1 MHLRILLPTLLP
13 ALALTMGVAAPSLAS
28 AECSDSSG
36 LCVDSGEA
44 EWEADGTVSD
54 KQKRKERKLRNKE
67 SVSLSVSIDGDGR
80 GTVFLDGR
88 YAGVAPLNSFSLP
101 PGSHEI
107 QVRDG
112 SRVLAEGSLKFPAGE
127 TVQLSISY

>member
-1 MHLRILLPTLLP
+1 MHLRVLLPTLLP
-13 ALALTMGVAAPSLAS
+13 ALALTLGVAAPNLAS
-28 AECSDSSG
+28 ADCDDPTG
-36 LCVDSGEA
+36 LCVDSGTA
-44 EWEADGTVSD
+44 KWKSDGTVSAQ
-54 KQKRKERKLRNKE
+54 QKRKERKLKTK
-67 SVSLSVSIDGDGR
+67 SPVTLSVSIDGDGR

-88 YAGVAPLNSFSLP
+88 YAGVAPLSSFSLP

-112 SRVLAEGSLKFPAGE
+112 NRILAEGSLSFPEGE

>member
-13 ALALTMGVAAPSLAS
+13 ALALTVGVAVPTLAS
-28 AECSDSSG
+28 ADCDDPTG
-36 LCVDSGEA
+36 LCVDLGDA
-44 EWEADGTVSD
+44 GWESDGTISAQ
-54 KQKRKERKLRNKE
+54 KKRKERKLRKKAP
-67 SVSLSVSIDGDGR
+67 VTLSVSIDEDGR

-88 YAGVAPLNSFSLP
+88 YAGVAPLNSFSLS

-112 SRVLAEGSLKFPAGE
+112 NRILAEGSLTFPAGE
-127 TVQLSISY
+127 TVELSISY